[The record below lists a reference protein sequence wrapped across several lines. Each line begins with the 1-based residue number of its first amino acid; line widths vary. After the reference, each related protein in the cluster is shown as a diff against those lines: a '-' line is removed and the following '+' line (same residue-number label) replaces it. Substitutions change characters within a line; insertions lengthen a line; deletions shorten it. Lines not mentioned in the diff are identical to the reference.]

1 MTRRMVTSKWPL
13 LGIAAI
19 VIVALA
25 GALVTTQIG
34 AHGGDPDLLHSCIN
48 NASGEVKIIGP
59 NDACQK
65 NWTAVDWSTSGAPG
79 EPGPA
84 GPAGRRDLQGPLSSR
99 VRRDP
104 RAPLAQQGVAG
115 PPGAEG
121 PQGAQGPKGDQGPQ
135 GLKGDNGDTGPQGL
149 KGDDG
154 DTGPQG
160 LKGDDGDTG
169 SQGQKGDKG
178 DTGSQGQKGDTG
190 SQGPQGP
197 KGDTGDQ
204 GDPGLQAPDG
214 PSGPSGAPDPRTL
227 CNLEWRIELLDAGFG
242 VSDPCGL
249 SDFTSVDSTGDDV
262 GFYNSIAIGVD
273 GFPVA
278 SYIEFGD
285 FTNSDLKVAHCTDVA
300 CNSPADTLHRRGLH
314 LSYPADITTV
324 DSSAARVGF
333 QTSIAIGTDGFP
345 VISYFD
351 NSNGDLKV
359 AHCTNVS
366 CTSPA
371 GITTM
376 DSAGFTGLQPSIAIG
391 TDGFP
396 VISYHDNSN
405 QDLKV
410 AHCANVD
417 CTSVSL
423 ATVDSAGEVGRASSL
438 AIDTGGFPV
447 ISYRDAFPNNDLKVA
462 HCTDVACASPAEI
475 FTVDGPDDVGLD
487 TAIAIRGDGITVIGY
502 YDLTNTDLKMALC
515 STRTATIRSCRRSGS

>member
-1 MTRRMVTSKWPL
+1 M
-13 LGIAAI
+13 
-19 VIVALA
+19 
-25 GALVTTQIG
+25 
-34 AHGGDPDLLHSCIN
+34 
-48 NASGEVKIIGP
+48 
-59 NDACQK
+59 
-65 NWTAVDWSTSGAPG
+65 
-79 EPGPA
+79 
-84 GPAGRRDLQGPLSSR
+84 
-99 VRRDP
+99 
-104 RAPLAQQGVAG
+104 
-115 PPGAEG
+115 
-121 PQGAQGPKGDQGPQ
+121 
-135 GLKGDNGDTGPQGL
+135 
-149 KGDDG
+149 
-154 DTGPQG
+154 
-160 LKGDDGDTG
+160 
-169 SQGQKGDKG
+169 
-178 DTGSQGQKGDTG
+178 
-190 SQGPQGP
+190 
-197 KGDTGDQ
+197 
-204 GDPGLQAPDG
+204 
-214 PSGPSGAPDPRTL
+214 
-227 CNLEWRIELLDAGFG
+227 
-242 VSDPCGL
+242 
-249 SDFTSVDSTGDDV
+249 DSTGDDV

-273 GFPVA
+273 GFPVV

-285 FTNSDLKVAHCTDVA
+285 LTNSDLKVAHCTDVA
-300 CNSPADTLHRRGLH
+300 CASPADITTVDGAGNVGRYTSIAIGTDGFPVISYLDGGNQDLKVAHCTDVACTSPADITAVDSAGNVGSETSIAIGNDGLPVI
-314 LSYPADITTV
+314 SYRDADNNDLKVAHCTDVACISPADITTV

-371 GITTM
+371 GITTV

-438 AIDTGGFPV
+438 AIYTGGFPV

-462 HCTDVACASPAEI
+462 HYTDVACASPAEI

-502 YDLTNTDLKMALC
+502 YDLTNTDLKVALC
-515 STRTATIRSCRRSGS
+515 RYTTATIRSCRRSGS